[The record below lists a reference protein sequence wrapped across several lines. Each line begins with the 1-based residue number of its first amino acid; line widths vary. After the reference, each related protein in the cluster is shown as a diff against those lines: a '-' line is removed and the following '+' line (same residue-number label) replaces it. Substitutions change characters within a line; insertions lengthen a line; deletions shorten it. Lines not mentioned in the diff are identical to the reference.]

1 MCKKIFNWLKKQFGQ
16 NSPSTPE
23 EHKQD
28 VQTNTPSS
36 PEGQN
41 VASTEVRS
49 SADAVGAST
58 EEILKKVEMIEE
70 YLKLEK
76 IASEAQTID
85 YSFVKDSVVRG
96 KLISDHTSMW
106 RCRLGIRTHNP
117 EFNEFCLYVQMQV
130 ESLLRYY
137 YSKRFNNDESKIL
150 KHLNEK
156 NSTDIYQSTKDKVQ
170 YSDMLYAFGK
180 EFKLKRYQ
188 GKITSG
194 KYNIETDILDTI
206 RILRNGL
213 VHSGYNE
220 TVNLSSKFIDEVLKY
235 AKETTSGVYYF
246 IDQQVSINSKATID
260 LNSIIDKDPN
270 KFAEYRNIATA
281 KDSVSTFNKSVK
293 LKILKEQK
301 PFDAIIID
309 LKKWVTA
316 IQSELSNVK

>member
-1 MCKKIFNWLKKQFGQ
+1 
-16 NSPSTPE
+16 
-23 EHKQD
+23 
-28 VQTNTPSS
+28 
-36 PEGQN
+36 
-41 VASTEVRS
+41 
-49 SADAVGAST
+49 
-58 EEILKKVEMIEE
+58 
-70 YLKLEK
+70 
-76 IASEAQTID
+76 
-85 YSFVKDSVVRG
+85 
-96 KLISDHTSMW
+96 
-106 RCRLGIRTHNP
+106 
-117 EFNEFCLYVQMQV
+117 MQV

-194 KYNIETDILDTI
+194 KYSIETDILDTI